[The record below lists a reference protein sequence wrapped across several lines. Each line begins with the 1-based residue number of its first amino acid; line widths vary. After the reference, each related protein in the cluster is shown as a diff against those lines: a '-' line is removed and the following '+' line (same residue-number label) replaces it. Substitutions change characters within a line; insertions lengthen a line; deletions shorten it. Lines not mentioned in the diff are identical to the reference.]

1 MLTKFYDLIDGERVD
16 GDDYIE
22 DRNPANTN
30 DVLGV
35 FPKGTRETAKS
46 ALEAAASA
54 WPAWAATPAPA
65 RGEILFRAA
74 DLISQRVDE
83 LAELV
88 SREEGKTLAESRG
101 ELTLYVHKA
110 LRYYAGE
117 GWRLSGETLPPD
129 RTDSILFTRREPL
142 GVVSIITPWNFP
154 MAIPS
159 WKICSA
165 LVAGCTVVFK
175 PASLTPLSGLRL
187 VEIFHEAGLPPGV
200 LNFVTG
206 SGSDVGDELVTNPLV
221 KGVSFTGSYSVGHQM
236 HQRAALNMVRTQL
249 EMGGKNALIVL
260 DDAPLDLAVD
270 LAVAG
275 GFGSTGQVCTASSRV
290 IAQKSILPAFTEK
303 LVARAKAI
311 KPGDGLKGGQ
321 MGPAVDES
329 QFKADLEYID
339 IGKKEGAK
347 VVAGGFPSK
356 ADTPGYFVAPTV
368 FADVAPDMRIAQEEI
383 FGPVIGIIP
392 ASDVDEAIEISNGI
406 EYGLS
411 HGVVTSNLRSALRFA
426 ERVESGVVKINQ
438 RTPGM
443 SLQAPFGGFKK
454 SSTNTFREMGKTG
467 VDFFSRWKT
476 VYIEYP
482 A

>member
-1 MLTKFYDLIDGERVD
+1 MSTKFYHLINGERLGSD
-16 GDDYIE
+16 GDWIE

-30 DVLGV
+30 DVLGE
-35 FPKGTRETAKS
+35 FPKGTRETAKA
-46 ALEAAASA
+46 ALEAAAA
-54 WPAWAATPAPA
+54 ALPGWAATPAPA
-65 RGEILFRAA
+65 RGEIIFRAA

-83 LAELV
+83 LAELL

-101 ELTLYVHKA
+101 EIVRMHRIFL
-110 LRYYAGE
+110 YYAGE

-129 RTDSILFTRREPL
+129 RADSILFTRREPL

-154 MAIPS
+154 MAVPS

-165 LVAGCTVVFK
+165 LAAGCTVAFK
-175 PASLTPLSGLRL
+175 PASLTPLCGLRL

-221 KGVSFTGSYSVGHQM
+221 KGVSFTGSYAVGHQI

-270 LAVAG
+270 VAVAG
-275 GFGSTGQVCTASSRV
+275 GFGQTGQVCTASSRV
-290 IAQKSILPAFTEK
+290 VAQESILPAFTEK

-311 KPGDGLKGGQ
+311 ALGDSLKGAQ
-321 MGPAVDES
+321 MGPAVDEN
-329 QFKADLEYID
+329 QFKSDLQYIE
-339 IGKKEGAK
+339 IGQKEGAK
-347 VVAGGFPSK
+347 VLAGGSPAK
-356 ADTPGYFVAPTV
+356 AGTPGYFVAPTV
-368 FADVAPDMRIAQEEI
+368 FADVTPDMRIAQEEI
-383 FGPVIGIIP
+383 FGPVVGIIP
-392 ASDVDEAIEISNGI
+392 AGDVDEAIEISNGI

-411 HGVVTSNLRSALRFA
+411 AGLVTSNLRNSFRF
-426 ERVESGVVKINQ
+426 VEGVEAGVVKINQ
-438 RTPGM
+438 QTTG
-443 SLQAPFGGFKK
+443 SAVQAPFGGFKK
-454 SSTNTFREMGKTG
+454 SSTNTFREQGKTA

-476 VYIEYP
+476 VYIDYP